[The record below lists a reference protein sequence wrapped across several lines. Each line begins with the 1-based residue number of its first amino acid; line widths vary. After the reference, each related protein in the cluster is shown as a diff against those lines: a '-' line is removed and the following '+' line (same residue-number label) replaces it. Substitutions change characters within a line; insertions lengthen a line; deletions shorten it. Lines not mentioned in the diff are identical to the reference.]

1 MSNPAICAAILLAIA
16 GCSAENVSDPNETIV
31 PKQDPPDIAAIIA
44 LHQDSMMQAGVT
56 GMGESRC
63 DGKPCIRIYLE
74 KADPALVN
82 SLPEELDGVPVV
94 IEVSGQFEAR

>member
-1 MSNPAICAAILLAIA
+1 MNNPAICAAILLTIA
-16 GCSAENVSDPNETIV
+16 GCSAEPAVDPNETIV
-31 PKQDPPDIAAIIA
+31 PEQDPPDIASIIA
-44 LHQDSMMQAGVT
+44 LHQDSVMQAGVT

-74 KADPALVN
+74 KDDPALTS